1 MDELMR
7 RNNLMTGEEDLGGV
21 RMGSNNLSKYAVFKH
36 FGRSRRARQIG
47 EGMSGSTKSS

>member
-36 FGRSRRARQIG
+36 SGRYRWEKQWQLWMRMD
-47 EGMSGSTKSS
+47 EFE